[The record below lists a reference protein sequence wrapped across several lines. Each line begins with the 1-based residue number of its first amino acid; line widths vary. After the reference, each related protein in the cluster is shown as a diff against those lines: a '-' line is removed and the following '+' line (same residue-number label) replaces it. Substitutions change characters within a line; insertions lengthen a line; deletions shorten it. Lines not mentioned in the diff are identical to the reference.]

1 MKLLDKIKIIFFKK
15 NNLLNKRDY
24 IVNLLEEVLWQF
36 NIIEGN
42 VEFILKELD
51 NFKDVKLNKEAKVIY
66 SEIDSILYDLRKD
79 LYKLWRASEQWI
91 DKNWTFDFLKNLEF
105 FNQYLRKIIEKSHE
119 FIEQLKKEDNETL
132 LFSLC
137 CESETNMINAYLE
150 IKKKLDIIQN
160 I

>member
-1 MKLLDKIKIIFFKK
+1 M
-15 NNLLNKRDY
+15 
-24 IVNLLEEVLWQF
+24 
-36 NIIEGN
+36 
-42 VEFILKELD
+42 
-51 NFKDVKLNKEAKVIY
+51 
-66 SEIDSILYDLRKD
+66 RKD